1 MAIIR
6 LTRFRY
12 AKGIV
17 VGQYYRCRI
26 VVSATFDDF
35 SRVDSSSVNSAA
47 KKLFQLH
54 NMVSIVKK

>member
-1 MAIIR
+1 MPEGW
-6 LTRFRY
+6 LW
-12 AKGIV
+12 
-17 VGQYYRCRI
+17 GQYYRCRI